1 GQGGEGEEGWEGWGR
16 LRRGGGGGR
25 PGEPQDRR
33 VPPIPK
39 NWERWILDVQTS
51 YEDLD
56 AVTQDQL
63 RRKRNRDL
71 GVREA
76 KRLYREASADL
87 ARLLG
92 LGGGRRG
99 GGRRGGAGP
108 RRGPRG
114 APAPA

>member
-1 GQGGEGEEGWEGWGR
+1 MSQ
-16 LRRGGGGGR
+16 
-25 PGEPQDRR
+25 EPQDPK

-39 NWERWILDVQTS
+39 NWEQWFLDVSTN
-51 YEDLD
+51 YE
-56 AVTQDQL
+56 AHDQL

-76 KRLYREASADL
+76 KRLYRDASDNL

-99 GGRRGGAGP
+99 GGRRGGGDD
-108 RRGPRG
+108 GEGSSG
-114 APAPA
+114 APATA